1 VKLCGHKVLNED
13 ICRDYIIEKRLT
25 DELIEAQQGY
35 IEVLEALLFLE
46 QLGVVEKVE
55 GPPTE
60 VDLEEHREGLK
71 WLRSL

>member
-13 ICRDYIIEKRLT
+13 KCRDYIIEKCLT
-25 DELIEAQQGY
+25 DGLIKAQQGY
-35 IEVLEALLFLE
+35 IEVLEALLSLE